1 MDTDR
6 RQSDYYLS
14 LALCKFR
21 DMKFTSGSSHFMN
34 NRDKKANS
42 FVSITSREP
51 DSTFAQFMNR
61 YHFLAH

>member
-42 FVSITSREP
+42 VVSITSRES
-51 DSTFAQFMNR
+51 DCTFTQFMKR
-61 YHFLAH
+61 YRFLAH